1 MSFALGETHL
11 SEYNDT
17 MVITLQNVPAEI
29 EAALQRKAAEEGKS
43 VDRVTLDA
51 LALGLGVNGLEEK
64 QDGFSDIAGP
74 QQTSAEMREIFEK
87 QRRIATLQP
96 GKKRDLS
103 FIAGTW
109 VEDPEFEA
117 ALEEQRQ
124 IDPEMWK

>member
-1 MSFALGETHL
+1 
-11 SEYNDT
+11 
-17 MVITLQNVPAEI
+17 MVITLQNIPAEI
-29 EAALQRKAAEEGKS
+29 EEALQRKATEEGKS

-51 LALGLGVNGLEEK
+51 LARGLGVNSQATANGTEKVHELANPVGQQSTSDEMKSLYEE
-64 QDGFSDIAGP
+64 
-74 QQTSAEMREIFEK
+74 
-87 QRRIATLQP
+87 QRRIATLEP

-109 VEDPEFEA
+109 VEDLEFEA